1 MNGGS
6 NEELLAAY
14 FQGLT
19 GTPPSL
25 VSVLWPH
32 ASERDMYRLSSSGFT
47 CIGVINKVEAE
58 NEAFVSFAKHFSAA
72 ELPVPEIYVYAPG
85 NGIYLQQDL
94 GDVTLLDIL
103 QQQRQSSGESFPPKA
118 EALYKTVLEFLP
130 RFQIEAG
137 ATVDYTK
144 CHASSDFS
152 SDALSTDMTCFT
164 QELVPRLAPTYD
176 IGSLK
181 RDFDTLIAFLARA
194 RGEFF
199 LYRDFQSRN
208 IMIVDDS
215 PWFIDFQG
223 GRKGPL
229 QYDLVSLLYQS
240 SAKIPQAFRLAL
252 LNHYLDHV
260 QRYTNLDRDHFISF
274 LGGFIVSRMIQVL
287 GVYGREGLGA
297 GKGYFL
303 ASIPTAL
310 DTLHRELQSDSLGIS
325 LPHLANCTE
334 VLISALGHK
343 AAS

>member
-6 NEELLAAY
+6 NEELLAGY
-14 FQGLT
+14 FQDLI

-32 ASERDMYRLSSSGFT
+32 ASERCIYRLCSSGFS
-47 CIGVINKVEAE
+47 CIGVIHRVKSE
-58 NEAFVSFAKHFSAA
+58 NEAFVAFAKHFKAA
-72 ELPVPEIYVYAPG
+72 LLPVPEIYLYAPPA
-85 NGIYLQQDL
+85 GIYLQQDL

-103 QQQRQSSGESFPPKA
+103 QQQRQSSADPFPPKA
-118 EALYKTVLEFLP
+118 EALYKTALEFLP

-137 ATVDYTK
+137 STVDFTK
-144 CHASSDFS
+144 CLSSGGFC
-152 SDALSTDMTCFT
+152 SDALVADIACFT
-164 QELVPRLAPTYD
+164 RELVLRLLPAYD
-176 IGSLK
+176 IGSLDG
-181 RDFDTLIAFLARA
+181 DFGTLIAFLAHA
-194 RGEFF
+194 SDNFF

-208 IMIVDDS
+208 IMIVADS

-223 GRKGPL
+223 GHKGPL

-240 SAKIPQAFRLAL
+240 SAKIPQTHRSAL

-260 QRYTNLDRDHFISF
+260 QNHTKLDRHLFVSR

-297 GKGYFL
+297 GKQYFL

-310 DTLHRELQSDSLGIS
+310 DTLYRELRSDTLGLS
-325 LPHLANCTE
+325 LPHLVNCTDA
-334 VLISALGHK
+334 LIDALRGCNPT
-343 AAS
+343 